1 MRYVPAASLASGR
14 VAVLTGSC
22 DLNWSSHAADWSVGP
37 AGVYAL
43 GDSPGTI
50 TIVDAPDRNVLLCG
64 VVGSVAYGLATD
76 TSDID
81 RLGVYLADTRD
92 LLGLTG
98 PTVTGRSVVT
108 TDPDTTLHELGKFT
122 ALALKSN
129 PTVIE
134 LLWLP
139 EYETVSPGGAQLI
152 SARSAFL
159 STDAVRRAYG
169 GYATTQLRRLT
180 GRADEPSTWHRTE
193 KHARHAMRMLSMG
206 TTLLATGELQIDLS
220 GSRDDLFRLGK
231 LAVSDRRAF
240 MGVFADRL
248 ATFDAVA
255 SVLPDS
261 PDIHSIER
269 MLVETRL
276 GDLAS
281 RGSA

>member
-1 MRYVPAASLASGR
+1 
-14 VAVLTGSC
+14 
-22 DLNWSSHAADWSVGP
+22 
-37 AGVYAL
+37 
-43 GDSPGTI
+43 
-50 TIVDAPDRNVLLCG
+50 VDTPFRNVLLAG

-76 TSDID
+76 SSDVD
-81 RLGVYLADTRD
+81 RLGVYLADTRE

-98 PTVTGRSVVT
+98 PTVTGRSVVS

-139 EYETVSPGGAQLI
+139 QYETISPAGAELI
-152 SARSAFL
+152 AARSAFL

-169 GYATTQLRRLT
+169 GYASTQLRRLT
-180 GRADEPSTWHRTE
+180 GRADEPTSWHRTE

-206 TTLLATGELQIDLS
+206 TTLLATGELQLDLS
-220 GSRDDLFRLGK
+220 GARDDLFRLGQ

-240 MGVFADRL
+240 MVVFAERL
-248 ATFDAVA
+248 AVFDAVT
-255 SVLPDS
+255 SVLPDT
-261 PDIHSIER
+261 PDIHLIEKI
-269 MLVETRL
+269 LVDTRL

-281 RGSA
+281 RSST